1 MTIIQYFLKE
11 LYLKIIYLMLIFIIL
26 VIFVFL
32 KAKIFFLY
40 ILEPIKK
47 IKLNHLILN
56 YQNNKINSNTLD
68 YIKDSNEIFIPIIEI
83 NIPFFT
89 TSYIFIKYIILFTIY
104 LFIPILLY
112 YIYISISNMFKKN
125 ELLILK
131 YILYIIL
138 IFIYFNFIITHYI
151 IIPIYLNFIYS
162 HYTEFLY
169 YEFDVEFQ
177 LITYLD
183 FYFSNLFI
191 SFFLF
196 VIIITKKYLNF
207 NINNILILLLLLMI
221 VPFDGTIQ
229 LIYIIM
235 YIIFQVFTSLIINYT
250 KNIKKHKQ
258 MEYLEKH

>member
-1 MTIIQYFLKE
+1 MTIIQYFLRE

-26 VIFVFL
+26 VILVVI

-56 YQNNKINSNTLD
+56 YQNSKINSNILD
-68 YIKDSNEIFIPIIEI
+68 YIRDSDEIFIPIVEI

-89 TSYIFIKYIILFTIY
+89 TSYIFIKYIILFTMY

-112 YIYISISNMFKKN
+112 YIYISISNILKKN

-131 YILYIIL
+131 YILYSIL
-138 IFIYFNFIITHYI
+138 IFIYVNFIITHYI
-151 IIPIYLNFIYS
+151 VVPIYLNFIYS

-177 LITYLD
+177 LLTYLD

-191 SFFLF
+191 NFFLF

-207 NINNILILLLLLMI
+207 NINNILILLLLLII

-229 LIYIIM
+229 LIYIII
-235 YIIFQVFTSLIINYT
+235 YIIFQILTSLIVNYIQS
-250 KNIKKHKQ
+250 IKKYKQ
-258 MEYLEKH
+258 MEYLKKH